1 MCACVHVCVCVPS
14 MQALIECVT
23 QIEEEQEQSSEL
35 CQLN

>member
-1 MCACVHVCVCVPS
+1 MCVCMCVCVCVPS

-23 QIEEEQEQSSEL
+23 QIEEEQEQLLEL